1 MPYMLVASQNRK
13 KKIQGIL
20 KRHGIKHAPG
30 PVEGYL
36 IAYDTSQK
44 ILEDL
49 LPGIEMIAP
58 VSEVEIEIMS
68 QMASTPVKK
77 IEVKDMVKVISGKY
91 NGFHGIVTRVD
102 EKQVSIGI
110 NIFGKVVP
118 VIVGRE
124 DIEKTTPPDWV

>member
-1 MPYMLVASQNRK
+1 MLVVSPNRK

-20 KRHGIKHAPG
+20 KRHGIKHTLG
-30 PVEGYL
+30 PVDGYL
-36 IAYDTSQK
+36 VAYDTSQK

-49 LPGIEMIAP
+49 LLGIEMIAP
-58 VSEVEIEIMS
+58 ISEEEIEIMS
-68 QMASTPVKK
+68 QMANAPTKA

-102 EKQVSIGI
+102 EKQVSVGI

-118 VIVGRE
+118 VTVGRE
-124 DIEKTTPPDWV
+124 DIEKTTAPDWV